1 MNSWEDD
8 RTKKSMRGS
17 AAILNNFATQLN
29 VKLGKEDFDITP
41 EDALFLLG
49 QINRFGESM
58 TNLAMQ
64 HVVSKD

>member
-1 MNSWEDD
+1 MNSWDD
-8 RTKKSMRGS
+8 DHTKQLMRGS

-58 TNLAMQ
+58 TNLAKQ
-64 HVVSKD
+64 HVASKD

>member
-1 MNSWEDD
+1 MNSWDD
-8 RTKKSMRGS
+8 DHTKQLMRGS

-58 TNLAMQ
+58 TNLAKQ
-64 HVVSKD
+64 YAPDKD